1 MTYIQPPLTEPVLQ
15 LLQNQLASLIL
26 SAIPDAAGES
36 LTEQYLLS
44 RLGLK
49 LTADTELSPDL
60 QRFQQHF
67 VLYHLLYRLQTE
79 WLSAEGL
86 FLSIGLAKITLSKAD
101 HATDAAPA
109 KHNDNNSRCEY
120 YSNWHNFYAMSE
132 QLLDNYLRQFWQRYS
147 KGSKGQNEDNL
158 LSAGQAL
165 KLLNLSPGFSLA
177 QLKKA
182 YRSQALLL
190 HPDRASG
197 NSDKFRQ
204 IQQAYQLLLQQW
216 Q

>member
-1 MTYIQPPLTEPVLQ
+1 MSSIQPPLTEPALQ

-26 SAIPDAAGES
+26 SAIPDAPERS

-49 LTADTELSPDL
+49 LTTDTELSHDL

-79 WLSAEGL
+79 WRSANEG
-86 FLSIGLAKITLSKAD
+86 FLSIGLAKVTLISACRETANPMAEHDDNQSKA
-101 HATDAAPA
+101 
-109 KHNDNNSRCEY
+109 EY

-132 QLLDNYLRQFWQRYS
+132 QLLDSYLRQFWQHFS
-147 KGSKGQNEDNL
+147 KGAVTETV
-158 LSAGQAL
+158 LSTEQAQ
-165 KLLNLSPGFSLA
+165 KLLNLHPGFSQA

-182 YRSQALLL
+182 YRTQALLF

-197 NSDKFRQ
+197 HTEKFRQ
-204 IQQAYQLLLQQW
+204 IQQAYQQLLRQFH
-216 Q
+216 